1 MGEVINFAEK
11 LKRKKE
17 QDTPEQQSGLDV
29 LVNRGE
35 FESLNDSKEF
45 QALSLEGKIV
55 IVRQAI
61 SNRIGQVEDIFYEV
75 VRDRPEESIPIL
87 GRLAF
92 LRKLKSVAGRT
103 LAEVNKENPNR
114 IENKAA

>member
-11 LKRKKE
+11 LKRKREKDTSE
-17 QDTPEQQSGLDV
+17 QTGLDV

-35 FESLNDSKEF
+35 FESLKDSKEF
-45 QALSLEGKIV
+45 QVLSLEGKIV
-55 IVRQAI
+55 TARQAI

-87 GRLAF
+87 GRLAY

-114 IENKAA
+114 IENKAV